1 MHSDFISSTRLCQTG
16 ESLKLITPPDSY
28 QRARYEKEL
37 DEDLRYVSTPS
48 DNGIELQV
56 DDSYRFCIFSSFLVS
71 DRYPTF
77 VVVCQ

>member
-37 DEDLRYVSTPS
+37 DED
-48 DNGIELQV
+48 
-56 DDSYRFCIFSSFLVS
+56 DSYRFCIFSSFLVS